1 MVLQTSVVKCLILHF
16 FATLQQGV
24 SIKYTF
30 INGLIELKITQRRP
44 NYFHW
49 KVNID
54 TFLSSSFL
62 VNVPLFEKS
71 SKSHRAIIVEQN
83 RSKELG
89 NKHLTNFKLFEFD
102 LLQTY
107 NLIHSFL
114 FDGIGILIGC
124 LVLKKI
130 TFTHS
135 SFSLSLC
142 S

>member
-1 MVLQTSVVKCLILHF
+1 MFDFAILLYHLAARCLYKTHHLGQI
-16 FATLQQGV
+16 
-24 SIKYTF
+24 

-49 KVNID
+49 KVNIID

-124 LVLKKI
+124 LVQKRLPLLI
-130 TFTHS
+130 LHS
-135 SFSLSLC
+135 I
-142 S
+142 